1 MFLKNTDN
9 YKNGGKRRKR
19 VNKKDE
25 IKIHNKINKTENEIA
40 KTQEHISI
48 LTQKMTSVELA
59 RAISYSNKVRRL
71 NLLYERL
78 NGYLNILEKMSE

>member
-1 MFLKNTDN
+1 M
-9 YKNGGKRRKR
+9 
-19 VNKKDE
+19 NKKDE